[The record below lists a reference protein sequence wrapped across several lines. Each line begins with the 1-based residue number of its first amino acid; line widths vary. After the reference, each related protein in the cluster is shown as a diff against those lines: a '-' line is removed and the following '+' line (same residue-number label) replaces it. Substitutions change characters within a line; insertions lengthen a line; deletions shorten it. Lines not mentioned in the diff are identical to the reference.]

1 MALLST
7 SLPGM
12 VVIEPQ
18 VHRDGRGF
26 FAETF
31 RTQRLAELG
40 IDEEWV
46 QDNHSR
52 STRGVLRGMHF
63 SVGPGQ
69 AKLVRCARG
78 AILDV
83 AVDLRRG
90 SPTYA
95 RWDAVRLDD
104 VGLRTVYLPAG
115 FAHGFVVVSD
125 VADVV
130 YKCSSYYDEE
140 LERGFAW
147 DDPDVGIRWP
157 DLDVE
162 VSERDARAP
171 RLREIADELPFRY
184 AAERSSTSSQSRMW
198 ASAQASHE

>member
-1 MALLST
+1 MPLLAT
-7 SLPGM
+7 RLPGM
-12 VVIEPQ
+12 AVIEPR

-26 FAETF
+26 FVETF
-31 RTQRLAELG
+31 RTERLAEAG
-40 IDEEWV
+40 IVEEWV

-52 STRGVLRGMHF
+52 SVRGVVRGMHF
-63 SVGPGQ
+63 TVGGGQ

-78 AILDV
+78 AIVDV
-83 AVDLRRG
+83 AVDIRHG
-90 SPTYA
+90 SPTFA

-104 VGLRTVYLPAG
+104 VNLSAVYLPVG

-130 YKCSSYYDEE
+130 YKCSSYFDPD

-162 VSERDARAP
+162 VSERDASAP
-171 RLREIADELPFRY
+171 RLREILDEIPFTY
-184 AAERSSTSSQSRMW
+184 
-198 ASAQASHE
+198 

>member
-1 MALLST
+1 MAPLAT

-12 VVIEPQ
+12 VVLEPQ
-18 VHRDGRGF
+18 VHRDARGF
-26 FAETF
+26 FVEAFRAE
-31 RTQRLAELG
+31 RLAELG
-40 IDEEWV
+40 VQEDWV

-69 AKLVRCARG
+69 AKLVRCVRG

-83 AVDLRRG
+83 AVDIRRG
-90 SPTYA
+90 SPTYG

-104 VGLRTVYLPAG
+104 VDMRTVYLPVG

-140 LERGFAW
+140 LERTFAW
-147 DDPDVGIRWP
+147 DDPDVGVRWP

-162 VSERDARAP
+162 VSERDAAAP
-171 RLREIADELPFRY
+171 RLREIAPEIPFSCSV
-184 AAERSSTSSQSRMW
+184 ERSRTTSQSRT
-198 ASAQASHE
+198 

>member
-1 MALLST
+1 
-7 SLPGM
+7 M

-26 FAETF
+26 FAETY
-31 RTQRLAELG
+31 RAERLAELG
-40 IDEEWV
+40 IREEWV

-52 STRGVLRGMHF
+52 SARGVLRGMHF
-63 SVGPGQ
+63 SVGEGQ

-83 AVDLRRG
+83 AVDIRRG
-90 SPTYA
+90 SPTYG

-104 VGLRTVYLPAG
+104 VALRAVYLPVG

-130 YKCSSYYDEE
+130 YKCSA
-140 LERGFAW
+140 LLRRG
-147 DDPDVGIRWP
+147 
-157 DLDVE
+157 
-162 VSERDARAP
+162 ARA
-171 RLREIADELPFRY
+171 RLRLGRPRRGHPLARRRRRGLRARRLGP
-184 AAERSSTSSQSRMW
+184 AAARDRRRAARSATRPSRSSTSSQSLR
-198 ASAQASHE
+198 

>member
-1 MALLST
+1 ML
-7 SLPGM
+7 
-12 VVIEPQ
+12 VIEPD

-26 FAETF
+26 FAETY
-31 RTQRLAELG
+31 RAERLVELG
-40 IDEEWV
+40 IDERWV

-52 STRGVLRGMHF
+52 SVRGVLRGMHF
-63 SVGPGQ
+63 SLGEGQ

-78 AILDV
+78 AVLDV
-83 AVDLRRG
+83 AVDIRRG
-90 SPTYA
+90 SPTYG

-104 VGLRTVYLPAG
+104 VGLRAVYLPVG

-130 YKCSSYYDEE
+130 YKCSGYYDTE

-157 DLDVE
+157 ELDVE
-162 VSERDARAP
+162 LSERDAAAP
-171 RLREIADELPFRY
+171 RLREIADEIPFAY
-184 AAERSSTSSQSRMW
+184 DRSRTASQSRT
-198 ASAQASHE
+198 

>member
-1 MALLST
+1 MSPLATTLS
-7 SLPGM
+7 GM

-26 FAETF
+26 FAETY
-31 RTQRLAELG
+31 RAERLADLG
-40 IDEEWV
+40 IREEWL

-52 STRGVLRGMHF
+52 SVRGVLRGMHF
-63 SVGPGQ
+63 SVGEGQ

-83 AVDLRRG
+83 AVDIRRG
-90 SPTYA
+90 SPTYG

-104 VGLRTVYLPAG
+104 LALRAVYLPVG
-115 FAHGFVVVSD
+115 FAHGFVVVSE
-125 VADVV
+125 VADVI
-130 YKCSSYYDEE
+130 YKCSAYYDEE
-140 LERGFAW
+140 LERGFIW

-157 DLDVE
+157 DVDVE
-162 VSERDARAP
+162 VSERDASAP

-184 AAERSSTSSQSRMW
+184 PADRSSTSSQSLR
-198 ASAQASHE
+198 

>member
-1 MALLST
+1 MPPLAT
-7 SLPGM
+7 SLPGI
-12 VVIEPQ
+12 VVVEPQ

-26 FAETF
+26 FLETYRAE
-31 RTQRLAELG
+31 RLAELG
-40 IDEEWV
+40 VDEKWV

-63 SVGPGQ
+63 SIGAGQ

-78 AILDV
+78 AVLDV
-83 AVDLRRG
+83 AVDIRRG
-90 SPTYA
+90 SPTYG

-104 VGLRTVYLPAG
+104 VALRAVYLPVG

-130 YKCSSYYDEE
+130 YKCSSYYDPE

-147 DDPDVGIRWP
+147 DDPDVAIRWP
-157 DLDVE
+157 ELDIE
-162 VSERDARAP
+162 VSERDAAAP
-171 RLREIADELPFRY
+171 RLREIALEIPFTY
-184 AAERSSTSSQSRMW
+184 SADRSNTSSQSRM
-198 ASAQASHE
+198 